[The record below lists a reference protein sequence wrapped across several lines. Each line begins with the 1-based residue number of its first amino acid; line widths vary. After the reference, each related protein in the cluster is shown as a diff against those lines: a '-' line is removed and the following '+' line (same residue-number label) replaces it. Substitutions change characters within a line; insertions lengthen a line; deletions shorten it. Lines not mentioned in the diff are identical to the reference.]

1 MSQIENSILAG
12 LLNDPNFCKKTI
24 PFLQEEYFL
33 DRVDKEV
40 FRAVKEFV
48 NKYKGVPTKE
58 ALLIFLQNNKGL
70 TEDEFSKCKALLG
83 EMAKTPKQDT
93 EWLCDTTEKFCKDK
107 AIYNAILQSIQI
119 IDGKDKVHTP
129 HALPEILSKA
139 LAVSFDTNVGHDFL
153 EDYEERY
160 EFYHRTEKKIP
171 FDLEMFNVIT
181 KGGISPKTLNIIMA
195 GTGVGKSL
203 FMCHHAAACL
213 MQNKNVLYITLEMAE
228 ERIAERVDANIMDIT
243 MDELQDLSIDLYEK
257 RFQSSTRGVSGKL
270 IVKEYPTSYANVNHF
285 RILLDELRLKKQFI
299 PDIIFV
305 DYINICSS
313 ARFKHGNNIS
323 SYGYIKAIAE
333 ELRGLAM
340 ERDVPIVSATQVNRS
355 GFSSTD
361 VDLTD
366 TSESFG
372 LPHTAD
378 LMLALITTDE
388 LEKAGQI
395 MVKQLKN
402 RYNDKTANKKFIVGL
417 NHSKMKFYDIDSEL
431 SEDLMDSNIQKG
443 ESDGF
448 GSGYGAKDFKSKFGS
463 SRDKDTSNWNM

>member
-1 MSQIENSILAG
+1 MSQTEKTILAG
-12 LLNDPNFCKKTI
+12 LLNDSEFCKKTI

-33 DRVDKEV
+33 DRVDRAV
-40 FRAVKEFV
+40 FRSIKDFV
-48 NKYKGVPTKE
+48 NQYKGIPTKD
-58 ALLIFLQNNKGL
+58 ALLIALEDNKGL
-70 TEDEFSKCKALLG
+70 TEDEFSKCKSLVG
-83 EMAKTPKQDT
+83 DMGKSPKQDT
-93 EWLCDTTEKFCKDK
+93 QWLSDTTEKFCKDK
-107 AIYNAILQSIQI
+107 AIYNAILESIQI
-119 IDGKDKVHTP
+119 IDGKDKARTP

-153 EDYEERY
+153 EDYESRH
-160 EFYHRTEKKIP
+160 EFYHRVERKVP
-171 FDLEMFNVIT
+171 FDLEMFNAIT

-213 MQNKNVLYITLEMAE
+213 MQNRNVLYITLEMAE
-228 ERIAERVDANIMDIT
+228 ERIAERIDANIMDIT
-243 MDELQDLSIDLYEK
+243 MDELQDLPLEMYEK
-257 RFQSSTRGVSGKL
+257 RLKGATRGVSGKL
-270 IVKEYPTSYANVNHF
+270 IVKEYPTSFANVNHF
-285 RILLDELRLKKQFI
+285 RILLDELCLKKQFT

-313 ARFKHGNNIS
+313 ARFKHGNNIN

-340 ERDVPIVSATQVNRS
+340 ERDVPIVSATQVNRA

-378 LMLALITTDE
+378 LMIALITTDE

-402 RYNDKTANKKFIVGL
+402 RYNGKAANKKFIVGL
-417 NHSKMKFYDIDSEL
+417 NYAKMKFYDIDSSV
-431 SEDLMDSNIQKG
+431 SEDLMDANIQKG
-443 ESDGF
+443 EGDGY
-448 GSGYGAKDFKSKFGS
+448 GSGYGAKDFTAKFGKK
-463 SRDKDTSNWNM
+463 RDTSDWNI

>member
-1 MSQIENSILAG
+1 MSETENTILAG
-12 LLNDPNFCKKTI
+12 LLNDPDYCKKTI

-33 DRVDKEV
+33 DRVDKAV
-40 FRAVKEFV
+40 FRAIKGFV
-48 NKYKGVPTKE
+48 NDYKGVPTKE
-58 ALLIFLQNNKGL
+58 ALLISLQNDKGL
-70 TEDEFSKCKALLG
+70 TEDEYGKCKSLVG

-93 EWLCDTTEKFCKDK
+93 QWLCDTTEKFCKDK

-153 EDYEERY
+153 EDYEKRH
-160 EFYHRTEKKIP
+160 EFYHRVEKKIP

-228 ERIAERVDANIMDIT
+228 ERIAERIDANIMDIT
-243 MDELQDLSIDLYEK
+243 MDELQDLSLDLYEK

-270 IVKEYPTSYANVNHF
+270 IVKEYPTSFANVNHF
-285 RILLDELRLKKQFI
+285 RVLLDELRLKKQFI

-313 ARFKHGNNIS
+313 ARFKHGNNIN

-340 ERDVPIVSATQVNRS
+340 ERDVPIVSATQVNRA

-378 LMLALITTDE
+378 LMIALITTDE
-388 LEKAGQI
+388 LEKAGHI

-402 RYNDKTANKKFIVGL
+402 RYNGKTANKKFIVGL
-417 NHSKMKFYDIDSEL
+417 NYAKMKFYDIDSEL
-431 SEDLMDSNIQKG
+431 SEDLMDSNIKKG
-443 ESDGF
+443 EDDGYGAGF
-448 GSGYGAKDFKSKFGS
+448 GAKDFTVKFG
-463 SRDKDTSNWNM
+463 KKQDTYDWTI